1 MKLTQLDGMVAFVA
15 VAQRRS
21 FTAAAA
27 ALEVTPPAMSQAVKQ
42 LETRL
47 GVRLLHRST
56 RSVGLTDAGE
66 RYLARVGPA
75 VDELLAATNELDA
88 WRDGLHGRVRLNA
101 PLIAYETLLRPAV
114 ASFLQAHPGA
124 RVELTLEDGF
134 SDIVARGFDLGL
146 RLGESVQ
153 ADMVALALTQSERVC
168 MVASPAYAARRGLPT
183 SIEALRQHDCI
194 RFRFP
199 GSGAIYRWE
208 VRHKGRLAEVE
219 VDGPLTV
226 SDSINMARAALDG
239 LGIAYVF
246 ERQVA
251 GDLAAG
257 RLVSVLPGACP
268 TMPGFHF
275 YYPSRRQVPPTVRA
289 FMDHCIAVAAA
300 VKTAKREVAASRKPA
315 STRSRKSAAKR

>member
-21 FTAAAA
+21 FTEAAA
-27 ALEVTPPAMSQAVKQ
+27 ALEVTPPAVSQAVKQ
-42 LETRL
+42 LEARL

-66 RYLARVGPA
+66 HYLARVGPA
-75 VDELLAATNELDA
+75 VGELLEATHELDT

-114 ASFLQAHPGA
+114 ASFLLAHPGT

-134 SDIVARGFDLGL
+134 SDIVARGFDLGV

-153 ADMVALALTQSERVC
+153 GDMVAVALTPSERGC
-168 MVASPAYAARRGLPT
+168 MVASPAYVARRGLPA
-183 SIEALRQHDCI
+183 SIDELANHDCI

-208 VRHKGRLAEVE
+208 VNHKGRLAEVE

-226 SDSINMARAALDG
+226 SDSINMSRAALDG

-251 GDLAAG
+251 SDLAAG
-257 RLVSVLPGACP
+257 RLLPVLPEACP
-268 TMPGFHF
+268 TLPGFHF
-275 YYPSRRQVPPTVRA
+275 YYPSRRQMPPTVRA
-289 FMDHCIAVAAA
+289 FMDHCIAVTAAPP
-300 VKTAKREVAASRKPA
+300 TANRRTATDGSRGTAAPRP
-315 STRSRKSAAKR
+315 